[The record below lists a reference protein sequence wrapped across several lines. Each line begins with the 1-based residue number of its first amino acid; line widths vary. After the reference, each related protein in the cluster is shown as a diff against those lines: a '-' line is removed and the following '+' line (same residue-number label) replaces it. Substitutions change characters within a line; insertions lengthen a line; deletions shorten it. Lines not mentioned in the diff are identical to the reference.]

1 MARKVRVLSKFYGSV
16 LLTRIYS
23 SEEFM
28 VKLKASLGEAF
39 KNFETS
45 DNIERASFCQ
55 VVSFGQRISILCLL

>member
-1 MARKVRVLSKFYGSV
+1 MLSKFHGSV

-28 VKLKASLGEAF
+28 VKLKASLGEVF

-45 DNIERASFCQ
+45 DNIERTSF
-55 VVSFGQRISILCLL
+55 LLGCELWTENFNSMLALVKE